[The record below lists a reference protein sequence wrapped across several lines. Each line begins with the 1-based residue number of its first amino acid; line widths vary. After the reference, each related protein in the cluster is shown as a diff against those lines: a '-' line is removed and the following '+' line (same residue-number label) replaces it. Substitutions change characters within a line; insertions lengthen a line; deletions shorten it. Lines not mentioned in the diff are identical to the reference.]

1 MIFRKYQQE
10 DLPEI
15 LRLFHDTVHSICSGD
30 YTAAQLDAWAPDS
43 FDTDVQKR
51 WHCTLTEHF
60 TVIAEEGLV
69 ITGFGDIDDTGYLD
83 RLYVHKDYQRQGIA
97 SGICDRLEAHAS
109 PNIITTHASITA
121 KPFFQKR
128 GYHVAARQTVERHG
142 ILLTNFIMKK
152 E

>member
-10 DLPEI
+10 DLPQI

-69 ITGFGDIDDTGYLD
+69 ITDLETSMIPDTLTAFMSIRIISARESLLVSVTAWKHM
-83 RLYVHKDYQRQGIA
+83 RLRTSSQLMPLSQQNLFSRKEGIMWQP
-97 SGICDRLEAHAS
+97 GRLWNA
-109 PNIITTHASITA
+109 TA
-121 KPFFQKR
+121 FF
-128 GYHVAARQTVERHG
+128 
-142 ILLTNFIMKK
+142 
-152 E
+152 

>member
-10 DLPEI
+10 DLPQI

-30 YTAAQLDAWAPDS
+30 YTAAQL
-43 FDTDVQKR
+43 DTDVQKR

-69 ITGFGDIDDTGYLD
+69 ITVFGDIDDTGYLD

-128 GYHVAARQTVERHG
+128 GYHVAARQTVKRHG

>member
-10 DLPEI
+10 DLPQI
-15 LRLFHDTVHSICSGD
+15 LRLFHDTVHFICSGD

-121 KPFFQKR
+121 KPFSRK
-128 GYHVAARQTVERHG
+128 EG
-142 ILLTNFIMKK
+142 IMWQPGRLWNATAFF
-152 E
+152 